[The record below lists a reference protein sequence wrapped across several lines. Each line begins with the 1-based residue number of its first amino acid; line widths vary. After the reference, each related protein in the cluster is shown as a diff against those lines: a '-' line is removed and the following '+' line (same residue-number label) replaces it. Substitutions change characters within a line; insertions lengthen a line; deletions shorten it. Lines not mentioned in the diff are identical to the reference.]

1 MLRLLRKLLIEFII
15 KVMINSNYFFNQKI
29 TQKFSKVSEIVR
41 QQSNLHLL
49 FQIHMKVF
57 DKIIS

>member
-57 DKIIS
+57 DKIIG

>member
-15 KVMINSNYFFNQKI
+15 KVMVNSNYFFNQKI